1 MGLFLLGLRSLFL
14 RLAVFVVFAAL
25 FVWFLG
31 GNLTA
36 NAARRNH
43 DSVACGG
50 QLVRVV
56 QMILP
61 IDSLPSELETWHVE
75 ATSEGDD
82 DWEVVANNA
91 TLVRATE
98 LTIAPDGGI
107 WFAGASSGM
116 RAWTIYAFDCTTRAI
131 VVQGTEYRNRADVE
145 RQLARVA
152 LGLTLQSPETIDSV
166 RDNILRQGD

>member
-1 MGLFLLGLRSLFL
+1 MGLFLLGLRSLWL

-25 FVWFLG
+25 LVWFLG

-50 QLVRVV
+50 HLVRVV

-61 IDSLPSELETWHVE
+61 IESLPSELETWHLEV
-75 ATSEGDD
+75 TSEGDD
-82 DWEVVANNA
+82 EWTVVANDA

-98 LTIAPDGGI
+98 LAVAPDAGI

-116 RAWTIYAFDCTTRAI
+116 RAWTIYAFDCTTHAL
-131 VVQGTEYRNRADVE
+131 VVKGTDYRNRADVE

-152 LGLTLQSPETIDSV
+152 LGLSLQSPETIDSV
-166 RDNILRQGD
+166 RDNVLRQGD

>member
-1 MGLFLLGLRSLFL
+1 
-14 RLAVFVVFAAL
+14 
-25 FVWFLG
+25 
-31 GNLTA
+31 
-36 NAARRNH
+36 
-43 DSVACGG
+43 
-50 QLVRVV
+50 
-56 QMILP
+56 MIRP

-82 DWEVVANNA
+82 DWEVVTNNA

-131 VVQGTEYRNRADVE
+131 VVQGTEYRNRADIE